1 MYLYVFSG
9 RKVKQYF
16 FIYSKLYLF
25 ISLCIN
31 KTKRVELFGGI
42 SNEGQRYTPKNL
54 RCNYEVLAENT
65 SGDTL
70 LYFTSEV
77 PLQTRHAYELRHKSI
92 TAGLQIPPQ
101 FLDEV

>member
-31 KTKRVELFGGI
+31 KIKRVELFGGI
-42 SNEGQRYTPKNL
+42 SNEGIEIYPK
-54 RCNYEVLAENT
+54 
-65 SGDTL
+65 
-70 LYFTSEV
+70 
-77 PLQTRHAYELRHKSI
+77 KS
-92 TAGLQIPPQ
+92 AL
-101 FLDEV
+101 